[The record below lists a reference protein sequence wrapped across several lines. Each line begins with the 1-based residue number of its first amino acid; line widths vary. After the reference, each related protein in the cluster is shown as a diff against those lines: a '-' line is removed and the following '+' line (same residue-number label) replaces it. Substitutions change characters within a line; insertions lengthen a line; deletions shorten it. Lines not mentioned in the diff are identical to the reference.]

1 MGSHHSIFKEILSP
15 DSINFHLRNIRYI
28 NITHFLMIYNVSLN
42 DIAFV
47 VILSLI
53 VLGILLIVLKICSYL
68 RDREEED
75 DYNEI
80 T

>member
-1 MGSHHSIFKEILSP
+1 
-15 DSINFHLRNIRYI
+15 
-28 NITHFLMIYNVSLN
+28 MIYNVSLN
-42 DIAFV
+42 DIAFI

-53 VLGILLIVLKICSYL
+53 VLGILSIVLKICSYL